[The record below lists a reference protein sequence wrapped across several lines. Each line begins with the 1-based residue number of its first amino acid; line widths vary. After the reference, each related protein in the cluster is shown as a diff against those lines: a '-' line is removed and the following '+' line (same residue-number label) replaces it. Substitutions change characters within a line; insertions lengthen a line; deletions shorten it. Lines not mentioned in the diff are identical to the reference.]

1 MSTIGRTRSYISL
14 KTTPSSTQNV
24 QTKVA
29 LKYGVNNNEETKQ
42 KQQQT
47 MENIE
52 LVGPAAKEMTKHC
65 ISMS

>member
-29 LKYGVNNNEETKQ
+29 PVKYGVNNNEETKQ
-42 KQQQT
+42 KQ
-47 MENIE
+47 
-52 LVGPAAKEMTKHC
+52 
-65 ISMS
+65 

>member
-42 KQQQT
+42 KV
-47 MENIE
+47 I
-52 LVGPAAKEMTKHC
+52 L
-65 ISMS
+65 I